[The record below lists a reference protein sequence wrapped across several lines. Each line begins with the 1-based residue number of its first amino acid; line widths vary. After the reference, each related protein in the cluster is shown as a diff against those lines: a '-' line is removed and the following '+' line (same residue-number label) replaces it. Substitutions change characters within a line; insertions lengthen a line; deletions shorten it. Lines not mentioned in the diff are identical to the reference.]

1 MRRYSQR
8 ETRLRRIRSRSLLTG
23 SLILLTLQLHS
34 IVHAQSAIGLC
45 GDLANGYGPYDYR
58 TIPAEPKRLVEIGH
72 FTPNVETL
80 QRGQTGH
87 LGSDLDYTL
96 RAIPNHPR
104 ALYAMTRLGER
115 EHRTTPRGARYPV
128 ECYYDRAIRFRP
140 DDTRV
145 RALYAIFLIKN
156 KRPKEALP
164 QLELA
169 EGGADDPEIAYNLGL
184 AWFDL
189 ENYDKSMAF
198 AAKAYAS
205 GITVPGL
212 KQKLQRVGKWRNPG

>member
-1 MRRYSQR
+1 MKG
-8 ETRLRRIRSRSLLTG
+8 RSLLTG
-23 SLILLTLQLHS
+23 SLILLTLQFHLA
-34 IVHAQSAIGLC
+34 VHAQSAIGLC
-45 GDLANGYGPYDYR
+45 GDLANAFGPFDYR
-58 TIPAEPKRLVEIGH
+58 TIPAEPKRLVESAH
-72 FTPNVETL
+72 FTPSVETL
-80 QRGQTGH
+80 KRGNTGL
-87 LGSDLDYTL
+87 LGADLDYTL

-115 EHRTTPRGARYPV
+115 EHRTTPRGAHYPV

-140 DDTRV
+140 DDARV
-145 RALYAIFLIKN
+145 RVLYAIFLIKN

-169 EGGADDPEIAYNLGL
+169 EDGAKDPEVAYNLGL

-189 ENYDKSMAF
+189 ENYDKAMTF

-212 KQKLQRVGKWRNPG
+212 RQRLQSVGKWQNPG